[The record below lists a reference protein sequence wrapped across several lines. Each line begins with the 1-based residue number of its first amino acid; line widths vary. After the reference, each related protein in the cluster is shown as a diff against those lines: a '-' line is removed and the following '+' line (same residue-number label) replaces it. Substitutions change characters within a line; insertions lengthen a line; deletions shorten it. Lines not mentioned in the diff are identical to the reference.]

1 MKFRFEVFE
10 GSSELKKPTKIV
22 DSLFRGSFPVSDRV
36 HAESHCVDRENSTRA
51 SKETILDN
59 NDNRPTHTPEEL
71 RIAKRTAFVARFIV
85 LREGRRTKAHRMIE
99 EMTWS
104 QDSDAETL
112 ANMFKAAFLMN
123 GDKAK
128 RFEKDL
134 KKALDHAEYSSRY
147 HVSHY
152 LERACLTFSDAIAD
166 YHRTNSLL
174 FEEDS
179 PDRPK
184 SGGWKAV
191 SL

>member
-1 MKFRFEVFE
+1 MLYR
-10 GSSELKKPTKIV
+10 S
-22 DSLFRGSFPVSDRV
+22 RV
-36 HAESHCVDRENSTRA
+36 HGEGPDVDTEIYTWA
-51 SKETILDN
+51 KEVIILDKSEN
-59 NDNRPTHTPEEL
+59 KPKHTEDEL

-104 QDSDAETL
+104 EDSDAEAL
-112 ANMFKAAFLMN
+112 ANMFRAAFLMN
-123 GDKAK
+123 GDKVK

-147 HVSHY
+147 HVDHY
-152 LERACLTFSDAIAD
+152 IERACLSFREAIED

-179 PDRPK
+179 PDKPK
-184 SGGWKAV
+184 SGGWQAIQV
-191 SL
+191 